1 MRDGWTS
8 FRVAYKTRANRRH
21 SFDLWDPIED
31 AREVQL
37 ADLRERVANLEEAAF
52 QIATR
57 VQTEG
62 NRPARKDTEPVADL
76 DMTVD

>member
-8 FRVAYKTRANRRH
+8 FRVAYKTRANRRL

-31 AREVQL
+31 AREAQL
-37 ADLRERVANLEEAAF
+37 ADLRDRVADLEQAAF
-52 QIATR
+52 QIAAW

-62 NRPARKDTEPVADL
+62 NRPAREHTEPVAEL